1 MNTKKYEELL
11 VLLRS
16 HKTDKEILE
25 VLSDYHEND
34 IADMLAG
41 MNEKERKR
49 LYRLLGTQR
58 TAEIFAYL
66 DEPQAYFDELS
77 VEQAARVV
85 SLMDSDDAVDL
96 LENLEDEDKKEI
108 VEHLDEEAEKD
119 VRMLLSYDDDEIGSY
134 MTTNYICIPGGLT
147 VKQAMSQLVRQAGEN
162 DNIMTIYVV
171 DSDEC
176 FAGAIDLKD
185 LIVARENDDL
195 EEIIATSYPHVYAH
209 EEISE
214 CIDEIREYEEDSFPV
229 LNDNNEIIGVITSTD
244 ITDFV
249 EDEQDE
255 DYAKLAGMTEQS
267 DLDETVK
274 DGMKKRL
281 PWLILLLFL
290 GMIVS
295 TVVGLFESVVAEI
308 AIVVCFQSLILDMA
322 GNVGTQSLA
331 VTIRLLVDENI
342 SAKDKF
348 KFTLKEL
355 NIGLSNGTI
364 LGLLSFVFIGF
375 YIMFAKN
382 RPFMDAFI
390 LSGCVGVSLFV
401 AMVFSSLVGVVI
413 PMFFHKIKVDPAVA
427 SGPLITTINDL
438 VAVVTYYG
446 LAWILLIQVF
456 HVH

>member
-134 MTTNYICIPGGLT
+134 MTTNYICIPDGLT

-185 LIVARENDDL
+185 LITAREGMNL
-195 EEIIATSYPHVYAH
+195 ESIIAHSYPYVLDH
-209 EEISE
+209 EKIDD
-214 CIDEIREYEEDSFPV
+214 CIDTIKDYAEDSIPV
-229 LNDNNEIIGVITSTD
+229 LSKDKHILGVITSDD
-244 ITDFV
+244 IV
-249 EDEQDE
+249 EMVDNEMGE
-255 DYAKLAGMTEQS
+255 DYAKLAGLTAEEDLKETTLQS
-267 DLDETVK
+267 
-274 DGMKKRL
+274 MKKRM
-281 PWLILLLFL
+281 PWLIILLFL

-295 TVVGLFESVVAEI
+295 SVVGIFENVVA
-308 AIVVCFQSLILDMA
+308 ALPIVICFQSLVLDMA

-331 VTIRLLVDENI
+331 VTIRVLMDENLSGKQKLLLVV
-342 SAKDKF
+342 
-348 KFTLKEL
+348 KEVR
-355 NIGLSNGTI
+355 IGLVNG
-364 LGLLSFVFIGF
+364 GLLGIMALVFLGIYVHLFKDYTWLGA
-375 YIMFAKN
+375 FAV
-382 RPFMDAFI
+382 
-390 LSGCVGVSLFV
+390 SGCVGVSLLV
-401 AMVFSSLVGVVI
+401 AMAISSLVGTVI
-413 PMFFHKIKVDPAVA
+413 PMFF
-427 SGPLITTINDL
+427 G
-438 VAVVTYYG
+438 
-446 LAWILLIQVF
+446 
-456 HVH
+456 

>member
-134 MTTNYICIPGGLT
+134 MTTNYICIPSGLT

-185 LIVARENDDL
+185 LITAREGMNL
-195 EEIIATSYPHVYAH
+195 ESIIAHSYPYVLDH
-209 EEISE
+209 EKIDD
-214 CIDEIREYEEDSFPV
+214 CIDTIKAYAEDSIPV
-229 LNDNNEIIGVITSTD
+229 LSKDKHILGVITSDD
-244 ITDFV
+244 IV
-249 EDEQDE
+249 EMVDNEMGE
-255 DYAKLAGMTEQS
+255 DYAKLAGLTAEEDLKETTLQS
-267 DLDETVK
+267 
-274 DGMKKRL
+274 MKKRM
-281 PWLILLLFL
+281 PWLIILLFL

-295 TVVGLFESVVAEI
+295 SVVGIFENVVA
-308 AIVVCFQSLILDMA
+308 ALPIVICFQSLVLDMA

-331 VTIRLLVDENI
+331 VTIRVLMDENLSGKQKLLLVV
-342 SAKDKF
+342 
-348 KFTLKEL
+348 KEVR
-355 NIGLSNGTI
+355 IGIVNG
-364 LGLLSFVFIGF
+364 GLLGIMALVFLGIYVHLFKG
-375 YIMFAKN
+375 YTWLGAFAV
-382 RPFMDAFI
+382 
-390 LSGCVGVSLFV
+390 SGCVGVSLLV
-401 AMVFSSLVGVVI
+401 AMAISSLVGTVI
-413 PMFFHKIKVDPAVA
+413 PMFFHKIKIDPAVA
-427 SGPLITTINDL
+427 SGPLITTVNDL

-446 LAWILLIQVF
+446 LAFLFLIEL
-456 HVH
+456 

>member
-176 FAGAIDLKD
+176 FAGGKHYSPFIS
-185 LIVARENDDL
+185 ICAR
-195 EEIIATSYPHVYAH
+195 P
-209 EEISE
+209 
-214 CIDEIREYEEDSFPV
+214 
-229 LNDNNEIIGVITSTD
+229 
-244 ITDFV
+244 
-249 EDEQDE
+249 
-255 DYAKLAGMTEQS
+255 
-267 DLDETVK
+267 
-274 DGMKKRL
+274 
-281 PWLILLLFL
+281 
-290 GMIVS
+290 
-295 TVVGLFESVVAEI
+295 
-308 AIVVCFQSLILDMA
+308 
-322 GNVGTQSLA
+322 
-331 VTIRLLVDENI
+331 
-342 SAKDKF
+342 
-348 KFTLKEL
+348 
-355 NIGLSNGTI
+355 
-364 LGLLSFVFIGF
+364 
-375 YIMFAKN
+375 
-382 RPFMDAFI
+382 
-390 LSGCVGVSLFV
+390 
-401 AMVFSSLVGVVI
+401 
-413 PMFFHKIKVDPAVA
+413 
-427 SGPLITTINDL
+427 
-438 VAVVTYYG
+438 
-446 LAWILLIQVF
+446 
-456 HVH
+456 

>member
-185 LIVARENDDL
+185 LITAREGMNL
-195 EEIIATSYPHVYAH
+195 ESIIAHSYPYVLDH
-209 EEISE
+209 EKIDD
-214 CIDEIREYEEDSFPV
+214 CIDTIKDYAEDSIPV
-229 LNDNNEIIGVITSTD
+229 LSKDKHILGVITSDD
-244 ITDFV
+244 IV
-249 EDEQDE
+249 EMVDNEMGE
-255 DYAKLAGMTEQS
+255 DYAKLAGLTAEEDLKETTLQS
-267 DLDETVK
+267 
-274 DGMKKRL
+274 
-281 PWLILLLFL
+281 
-290 GMIVS
+290 IVS
-295 TVVGLFESVVAEI
+295 SVVGIFENVVA
-308 AIVVCFQSLILDMA
+308 ALPIVICFQSLVLDMA

-331 VTIRLLVDENI
+331 VTIRVLMDENLSGKQKLLLVV
-342 SAKDKF
+342 
-348 KFTLKEL
+348 KEVR
-355 NIGLSNGTI
+355 IGLVNG
-364 LGLLSFVFIGF
+364 GLLGIMALVFLGIYVHLFKG
-375 YIMFAKN
+375 YTWLGAFAV
-382 RPFMDAFI
+382 
-390 LSGCVGVSLFV
+390 SGCVGVSLLV
-401 AMVFSSLVGVVI
+401 AMAISSLVGTVI
-413 PMFFHKIKVDPAVA
+413 PMFFHKIKIDPAVA
-427 SGPLITTINDL
+427 SGPLITTVNDL

-446 LAWILLIQVF
+446 LAFLFLIEL
-456 HVH
+456 

>member
-1 MNTKKYEELL
+1 MEMNTKKYEELL

-171 DSDEC
+171 DSDE
-176 FAGAIDLKD
+176 
-185 LIVARENDDL
+185 
-195 EEIIATSYPHVYAH
+195 
-209 EEISE
+209 
-214 CIDEIREYEEDSFPV
+214 
-229 LNDNNEIIGVITSTD
+229 
-244 ITDFV
+244 
-249 EDEQDE
+249 
-255 DYAKLAGMTEQS
+255 
-267 DLDETVK
+267 
-274 DGMKKRL
+274 
-281 PWLILLLFL
+281 
-290 GMIVS
+290 
-295 TVVGLFESVVAEI
+295 
-308 AIVVCFQSLILDMA
+308 
-322 GNVGTQSLA
+322 
-331 VTIRLLVDENI
+331 
-342 SAKDKF
+342 
-348 KFTLKEL
+348 
-355 NIGLSNGTI
+355 
-364 LGLLSFVFIGF
+364 
-375 YIMFAKN
+375 
-382 RPFMDAFI
+382 
-390 LSGCVGVSLFV
+390 
-401 AMVFSSLVGVVI
+401 
-413 PMFFHKIKVDPAVA
+413 
-427 SGPLITTINDL
+427 
-438 VAVVTYYG
+438 
-446 LAWILLIQVF
+446 
-456 HVH
+456 